1 MRRRPTRA
9 EYGLWQ
15 ELRRSSVDGVKFRR
29 QQAIGPLIADFYCVS
44 ARLVIEVD
52 GRVHSHQRG
61 ADKERQAYLEG
72 LGSSV
77 LRFTNEDVLERMSQV
92 LARIAEVVQEHTRPS
107 PRKERGLG
115 ER

>member
-1 MRRRPTRA
+1 
-9 EYGLWQ
+9 
-15 ELRRSSVDGVKFRR
+15 VDGVKFRR
-29 QQAIGPLIADFYCVS
+29 QHAIGPFIADFDCVS

-72 LGSSV
+72 LGLSV

-92 LARIAEVVQEHTRPS
+92 LARIAEVVQEHTRPLS
-107 PRKERGLG
+107 SRGEGVGGEVTPDAVKEYGG
-115 ER
+115 A